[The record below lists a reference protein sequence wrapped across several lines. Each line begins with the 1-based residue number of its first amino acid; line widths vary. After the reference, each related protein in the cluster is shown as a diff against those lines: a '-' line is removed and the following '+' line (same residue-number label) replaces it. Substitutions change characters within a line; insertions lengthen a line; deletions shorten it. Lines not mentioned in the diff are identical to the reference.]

1 MLRRRIE
8 KLELLAPR
16 SPRDLIRDLERQAV
30 ASLSP
35 EDRMFFTSIRNPG
48 RRDRFAKGVD
58 VANQHYQENLA
69 NLVNGVSDLGLDQM
83 LASFG
88 VPTQVGQ

>member
-8 KLELLAPR
+8 KLELFRRR
-16 SPRDLIRDLERQAV
+16 SPRDLIRDLELQAV

-35 EDRMFFTSIRNPG
+35 EDRMLFTKSQNPSQRHKFFQ
-48 RRDRFAKGVD
+48 GVD
-58 VANQHYQENLA
+58 VANQRYRENLA
-69 NLVNGVSDLGLDQM
+69 NLVKGVSDLELTQM

-88 VPTQVGQ
+88 IPTQVA